1 MPSEPVSMAAT
12 SDSMSPNRLSVTM
25 TSNCL
30 GQRTSC
36 MPPASAS
43 MWVSST
49 SEYFALWVAVTT
61 SFHSTP
67 DFMTLR
73 FSIEQTLLARVRAS
87 SKATPEMRSISN
99 VS

>member
-1 MPSEPVSMAAT
+1 
-12 SDSMSPNRLSVTM
+12 M

-43 MWVSST
+43 MWLSLT
-49 SEYFALWVAVTT
+49 SEKRALWVAVTT
-61 SFHSTP
+61 SFHNTP

-73 FSIEQTLLARVRAS
+73 FSIEQTSFLRVRAS
-87 SKATPEMRSISN
+87 SKATAEMRSIS
-99 VS
+99 